1 MFNSDKFPF
10 TILSVHKLNFPNS
23 KRYSSKKSYNALIFR
38 HYGSAEISYG
48 ENRVILNKNDLTLI
62 PKDFDYTICSEDEEI
77 TIIHFNIDNSAV
89 YPFSYINAARPELFV
104 GLFEKLLS
112 VWKTKP
118 LGYQYRVDALFLSI
132 LENIEIQSKTDITS
146 RVHGHIYNIVD
157 YMHKHFTDHDFS
169 IENLAKQSGYCAS
182 YFRRIFKCAIGVSPQ
197 SYLTDLRLSYADNL
211 LSSGYYSVKEVAFL
225 CGFEDP
231 KYFSTA
237 YKSKRKKSPS
247 KV

>member
-10 TILSVHKLNFPNS
+10 TILSVHKLNFPKS
-23 KRYSSKKSYNALIFR
+23 KRYSPKKNHNALIFR
-38 HYGSAEISYG
+38 HYGKAEIIR
-48 ENRVILNKNDLTLI
+48 ENNSFMLNKNDLTFI

-77 TIIHFNIDNSAV
+77 IIIHFTIDSSAV
-89 YPFSYINAARPELFV
+89 YPFSYIHATHPELFI

-118 LGYQYRVDALFLSI
+118 LGYQYKVDALFLSI
-132 LENIEIQSKTDITS
+132 LENIEIQSKTDIS
-146 RVHGHIYNIVD
+146 SPVHGHIYNAVD
-157 YMHKHFTDHDFS
+157 YMHKHFADHDFS
-169 IENLAKQSGYCAS
+169 IDNPAKQSGYCSS
-182 YFRRIFKCAIGVSPQ
+182 YFRRIFKDAIGVSPQ

-225 CGFEDP
+225 CGFDDP

-237 YKSKRKKSPS
+237 YKLKRKKSPS
-247 KV
+247 KI